1 MLDKFR
7 RCKFD
12 LLSLRRHRH
21 RLLNILIDKPSW
33 VMVAGHLQVQ
43 NNVMQKVF
51 ARAKSPLACT
61 PTRNGAYGYDK
72 LLFTKLS
79 SAVNTRIPLMPFWA
93 SHSTFYHIQD
103 EVNLL
108 APPPV
113 SDRAIKLI
121 KISGYRVTSTHRW
134 DAKVPCVFFP
144 YFIIA
149 KYMDNLKALLLL
161 MYVCMCPLRLLLL
174 LGMRNA
180 KLIWRQTLK
189 EHNLR
194 DWIWI

>member
-1 MLDKFR
+1 MLCKRFSHAPSPPSRVPQPQTAPMATINFCLQNFR
-7 RCKFD
+7 LRWTHAS
-12 LLSLRRHRH
+12 LLCHFGRPI
-21 RLLNILIDKPSW
+21 RLFVIFKMKWTSW
-33 VMVAGHLQVQ
+33 
-43 NNVMQKVF
+43 
-51 ARAKSPLACT
+51 
-61 PTRNGAYGYDK
+61 
-72 LLFTKLS
+72 
-79 SAVNTRIPLMPFWA
+79 
-93 SHSTFYHIQD
+93 
-103 EVNLL
+103 
-108 APPPV
+108 PV

-161 MYVCMCPLRLLLL
+161 MYVCMCLLRLLLL
-174 LGMRNA
+174 FGMRNA